1 MHTKRETDM
10 NSKDQQQFNERL
22 LTLTIDNDEVLY
34 YRVME
39 RASKAMDEPASNAVS
54 RFTAWLKRFSKT
66 TVKRTNPTDLTVSVL
81 NNIDYES
88 VAYDY
93 VNEAYEHY
101 TYKRDRGK
109 ITLADK
115 H

>member
-1 MHTKRETDM
+1 M
-10 NSKDQQQFNERL
+10 NSQERQEWNAHL

-34 YRVME
+34 HRVIR
-39 RASKAMDEPASNAVS
+39 RANKAMHQPASNAVM
-54 RFTAWLKRFSKT
+54 RFTAWLKRFCRT
-66 TVKRTNPTDLTVSVL
+66 TVKRMNPTDLTVEVL
-81 NNIDYES
+81 NDIDYES
-88 VAYDY
+88 IAYDY
-93 VNEAYEHY
+93 VDEAYEHY